1 MRKLVTIVFALT
13 VCCVWVVA
21 QVPQR
26 SQAERSQQI
35 PSATVNPLAG
45 EVEIVEGP
53 IIRNLTQNSAELF
66 WQTNNVTGADV
77 RYGLDPNGPEKR
89 KFEAAGTREHRMIL
103 TDLEPGRAYYFYIYT
118 KQGKVR
124 AQGQFNTR
132 AQAAAGQQVSTQAGV
147 LGVAINRVLPDDV
160 EIVQGPELRNLTA
173 NSATLAWTTNKT
185 GASDVRYGTD
195 SQTADKRAFESG
207 GSREHSVEL
216 TGLEP
221 GRTYWFQISARQGAT
236 RATGHF
242 QTPNR

>member
-1 MRKLVTIVFALT
+1 MKKLVTIVFALT

-21 QVPQR
+21 QVAQQSPGQP
-26 SQAERSQQI
+26 SQPIS
-35 PSATVNPLAG
+35 SATVHPIEG

-66 WQTNNVTGADV
+66 WRTNNVTGADV

-89 KFEAAGTREHRMIL
+89 KFEAPGSREHRMIL
-103 TDLEPGRAYYFYIYT
+103 TDLEPGKAYYFYIYT

-132 AQAAAGQQVSTQAGV
+132 AQAAGEQVSTPSG
-147 LGVAINRVLPDDV
+147 LLSIAINRVLPDDV
-160 EIVQGPELRNLTA
+160 EIVQGPVLRNLTA
-173 NSATLAWTTNKT
+173 NSATMAWTTNKT

-216 TGLEP
+216 PGLQP
-221 GRTYWFQISARQGAT
+221 GTTYWFQISARQGAT